1 MEGEE
6 TTLKVARK
14 DLVLPVTMGTIRTI
28 IAAGNVSKWDIL
40 PVDTEESTPPIPSGN
55 SKAFFSIYPGP
66 GDVGGWGSFKDM
78 MRVNLTL

>member
-14 DLVLPVTMGTIRTI
+14 GLVLPVTMGTIRTI

-40 PVDTEESTPPIPSGN
+40 PVDTEESTPPLYLLGIQRRFSVSIP
-55 SKAFFSIYPGP
+55 AQAMLA
-66 GDVGGWGSFKDM
+66 GGEAS
-78 MRVNLTL
+78 RI